1 MAGELGNNPAILN
14 REFDSEL
21 RRISAYILQKK
32 IGPLKSLSSIFLRL
46 VKINVDALVFAFVL
60 SLIHI

>member
-21 RRISAYILQKK
+21 RRISAYIL
-32 IGPLKSLSSIFLRL
+32 P
-46 VKINVDALVFAFVL
+46 
-60 SLIHI
+60 

>member
-21 RRISAYILQKK
+21 RPRIVNLSATVSSPIL
-32 IGPLKSLSSIFLRL
+32 
-46 VKINVDALVFAFVL
+46 
-60 SLIHI
+60 

>member
-32 IGPLKSLSSIFLRL
+32 RQIARNNLNEFND
-46 VKINVDALVFAFVL
+46 VN
-60 SLIHI
+60 

>member
-21 RRISAYILQKK
+21 RSSNLVIFMINY
-32 IGPLKSLSSIFLRL
+32 KSCPTG
-46 VKINVDALVFAFVL
+46 FAV
-60 SLIHI
+60 SMVICIHQCVPSMYR

>member
-32 IGPLKSLSSIFLRL
+32 IGPLVDCKFNPNFWTNLS
-46 VKINVDALVFAFVL
+46 A
-60 SLIHI
+60 